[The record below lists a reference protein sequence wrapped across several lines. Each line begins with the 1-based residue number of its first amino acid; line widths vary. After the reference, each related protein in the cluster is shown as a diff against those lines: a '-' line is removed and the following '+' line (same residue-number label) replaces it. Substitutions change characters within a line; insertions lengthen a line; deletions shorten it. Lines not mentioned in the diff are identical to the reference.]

1 MYDLASKYPNTE
13 DAMSVSQRT
22 AQIIRERLLS
32 KADRE
37 ALTQQLRPRLPS
49 AQPLPDRLPL
59 GNDHSKAGLLRRQE
73 FMRQQGLALA
83 CLAGE
88 AGQPAPESLVN
99 NIENLVGFAQ
109 VPVAV
114 IGPLRINGTE
124 AFGDF
129 FVPMATHEGALVASY
144 HRGAYVISH
153 SGGATA
159 ICLTETVSRAP
170 CFVFKSTF
178 DACSFLDFAMQEAPE
193 FQALISKTSSHCTF
207 VELRSSLAGRN
218 LFLGFDYQTG
228 DAAGQNMVTFAT
240 DLLCRH
246 LVGKTPVKPQCWYI
260 EGNMSGDKKATML
273 SFLSA
278 RGKKV
283 VAETVIPAALLKKIV
298 HVTPLQMI
306 QYGHAAMLGG
316 TQSGSIGVQGHYAN
330 ALAALF
336 IACGQDAACVSEA
349 STGLTDMDIT
359 EQGDLYAS
367 VTLPNLIVGTVGGGT
382 HLPTARE
389 CLTMLGCV
397 GKDTSRKFAEICAAT
412 VLAGEISIMG
422 ALAAGE
428 FAGAHARYARRTRE
442 TGDDGNHRGR

>member
-1 MYDLASKYPNTE
+1 
-13 DAMSVSQRT
+13 MSVSQRT
-22 AQIIRERLLS
+22 AQNVRERLLKKS
-32 KADRE
+32 DKDG
-37 ALTQQLRPRLPS
+37 LRRRLSPRLP
-49 AQPLPDRLPL
+49 AAEPLPDRLPL
-59 GNDHSKAGLLRRQE
+59 CNDHTAAGLEKRRDFLKQL
-73 FMRQQGLALA
+73 GITLD

-88 AGQPAPESLVN
+88 AGQPAPETLSN

-114 IGPLRINGTE
+114 IGPLRINGVE
-124 AFGDF
+124 AHGDF
-129 FVPMATHEGALVASY
+129 FVPMATSEGALVASY

-153 SGGATA
+153 AGGAA
-159 ICLTETVSRAP
+159 ALCLTETISRAP

-178 DACSFLDFAMQEAPE
+178 DACRFLEFAMEESAAFQER
-193 FQALISKTSSHCTF
+193 ISRTSGHCTF
-207 VELRSSLAGRN
+207 MELRSALAGRN

-228 DAAGQNMVTFAT
+228 DAAGQNMVTIAT
-240 DLLCRH
+240 DELCRY
-246 LVGKTPVKPQCWYI
+246 LVEKAPVKPVQWYV

-283 VAETVIPAALLKKIV
+283 IAEVVLPAALLKKII

-330 ALAALF
+330 ALAAMF

-349 STGLTDMDIT
+349 STGLTDMDVT
-359 EQGDLYAS
+359 EGGDLYAS
-367 VTLPNLIVGTVGGGT
+367 VTLPNVIVGTVGGGT
-382 HLPTARE
+382 HLPTAHE
-389 CLTMLGCV
+389 CLAMLGCV
-397 GKDTSRKFAEICAAT
+397 GEGTARKFAEICTAT
-412 VLAGEISIMG
+412 ILAGEISIMG

-428 FAGAHARYARRTRE
+428 FASAHARYARQVKKAK
-442 TGDDGNHRGR
+442 G

>member
-1 MYDLASKYPNTE
+1 
-13 DAMSVSQRT
+13 MSVSQRT
-22 AQIIRERLLS
+22 AQNIRERLLKQS
-32 KADRE
+32 DPE
-37 ALTQQLRPRLPS
+37 GLRRRLFPRLPDS
-49 AQPLPDRLPL
+49 EPLAERLPL
-59 GNDHSKAGLLRRQE
+59 CNDHTTTGLEQRQS
-73 FMRQQGLALA
+73 FLKQMGITVD

-88 AGQPAPESLVN
+88 AGQPTPETLAH

-114 IGPLRINGTE
+114 IGPLRINGIE
-124 AFGDF
+124 AHGDF

-153 SGGATA
+153 AGGASA
-159 ICLTETVSRAP
+159 MCLTETISRAP

-178 DACSFLDFAMQEAPE
+178 DACAFLEFAMQESAT
-193 FQALISKTSSHCTF
+193 FQERISRISGHCTF
-207 VELRSSLAGRN
+207 LELRSALAGRN

-240 DLLCRH
+240 DALCRE
-246 LVGKTPVKPQCWYI
+246 LVEKAPMKPVQWYI

-283 VAETVIPAALLKKIV
+283 IAEVVIPAALLKKII

-306 QYGHAAMLGG
+306 QYGHVAMLGG

-330 ALAALF
+330 ALAAMF

-349 STGLTDMDIT
+349 ATGLTDMDLT

-367 VTLPNLIVGTVGGGT
+367 VTLPNVIVGTVGGGT

-389 CLTMLGCV
+389 CLAMLGCV
-397 GKDTSRKFAEICAAT
+397 GEGTARKFAEICAAT
-412 VLAGEISIMG
+412 ILAGEISIMG
-422 ALAAGE
+422 ALASGE
-428 FAGAHARYARRTRE
+428 FARAHARYARP
-442 TGDDGNHRGR
+442 GAKIKG

>member
-1 MYDLASKYPNTE
+1 
-13 DAMSVSQRT
+13 MSVSQRT
-22 AQIIRERLLS
+22 AQNVRVRLLKKS
-32 KADRE
+32 D
-37 ALTQQLRPRLPS
+37 TDGLRRRLSPRLP
-49 AQPLPDRLPL
+49 AAEPLPDRLPL
-59 GNDHSKAGLLRRQE
+59 CNDHTAAGLEKRRGFLKQL
-73 FMRQQGLALA
+73 GIIVD

-88 AGQPAPESLVN
+88 AGRPAPETLSN

-114 IGPLRINGTE
+114 IGPLRINGIE
-124 AFGDF
+124 AHGDF
-129 FVPMATHEGALVASY
+129 FVPMATSEGALVASY

-153 SGGATA
+153 AGGAA
-159 ICLTETVSRAP
+159 AMCLTESISRAP

-178 DACSFLDFAMQEAPE
+178 DACRFLEFAMQESAT
-193 FQALISKTSSHCTF
+193 FQERISRTSGHCTF
-207 VELRSSLAGRN
+207 MELRSALAGRN

-240 DLLCRH
+240 DALCRY
-246 LVGKTPVKPQCWYI
+246 LVEKAPVKPVQWYV

-283 VAETVIPAALLKKIV
+283 IAEVVIPAALLKKII

-330 ALAALF
+330 ALAAMF

-349 STGLTDMDIT
+349 STGLTDMDVT
-359 EQGDLYAS
+359 EGGDLYAS
-367 VTLPNLIVGTVGGGT
+367 VTLPNVIVGTVGGGT
-382 HLPTARE
+382 HLPTAHE
-389 CLTMLGCV
+389 CLAILGCV
-397 GKDTSRKFAEICAAT
+397 GEGTARKFAEICTAT
-412 VLAGEISIMG
+412 ILAGEISIMG

-428 FAGAHARYARRTRE
+428 FASAHARYARQAKQAK
-442 TGDDGNHRGR
+442 G

>member
-1 MYDLASKYPNTE
+1 
-13 DAMSVSQRT
+13 MSVSQRL
-22 AQIIRERLLS
+22 ALNIRERLLR
-32 KADRE
+32 KVDRKV
-37 ALTQQLRPRLPS
+37 LTQRLLPRLPAS
-49 AQPLPDRLPL
+49 QPLPDRLPA
-59 GNDHSKAGLLRRQE
+59 GNDHSEAGLARRQE
-73 FMRQQGLALA
+73 FIRKQGVMLN
-83 CLAGE
+83 CLAGV
-88 AGQPAPESLVN
+88 AGRPAPESLIN

-114 IGPLRINGTE
+114 IGPLRVNGPE

-153 SGGATA
+153 AGGATA
-159 ICLTETVSRAP
+159 MCLTETVSRAP
-170 CFVFKSTF
+170 CFVFKSIL
-178 DACSFLDFAMQEAPE
+178 DACAFLDFAMQESPE
-193 FQALISKTSSHCTF
+193 FQALVSKTSDHCTF
-207 VELRSSLAGRN
+207 VELRSTLAGKN

-228 DAAGQNMVTFAT
+228 DAAGQNMVTLAT
-240 DLLCRH
+240 DVLCRH
-246 LVGKTPVKPQCWYI
+246 LIGKAPVKPQRWYI

-283 VAETVIPAALLKKIV
+283 VAEAVIPAALLKKFI

-316 TQSGSIGVQGHYAN
+316 TQSGSVGVQGHYAN
-330 ALAALF
+330 ALAAIF

-359 EQGDLYAS
+359 EEGDLYAS
-367 VTLPNLIVGTVGGGT
+367 VTLPNVIVGTVGGGT

-389 CLTMLGCV
+389 CLAMLGCT
-397 GKDTSRKFAEICAAT
+397 GADTARKFAEICVAT

-428 FAGAHARYARRTRE
+428 FAGAHARYARRKE
-442 TGDDGNHRGR
+442 AKA

>member
-1 MYDLASKYPNTE
+1 
-13 DAMSVSQRT
+13 MSVSQRT

-32 KADRE
+32 RADPQTLRQRLSLRRPE
-37 ALTQQLRPRLPS
+37 AE
-49 AQPLPDRLPL
+49 PLPDRLPL
-59 GNDHSKAGLLRRQE
+59 CNDHSAAGLAKRQD
-73 FMRQQGLALA
+73 FLKQQGIKLD

-88 AGQPAPESLVN
+88 AGRPAPETLAN
-99 NIENLVGFAQ
+99 NIENLAGFAQ

-124 AFGDF
+124 AYGDF
-129 FVPMATHEGALVASY
+129 FVPMATSEGALVASY

-153 SGGATA
+153 AGGAA
-159 ICLTETVSRAP
+159 AMCLTETLTRAP

-178 DACSFLDFAMQEAPE
+178 DACSFLEFAMQESVM
-193 FQALISKTSSHCTF
+193 FQDLVSKTSSHCKF
-207 VELRSSLAGRN
+207 LELRSSLAGRN

-228 DAAGQNMVTFAT
+228 DAAGQNMVTLAT
-240 DLLCRH
+240 DMLCRH
-246 LVGKTPVKPQCWYI
+246 LVEKAPVKPERWYV

-273 SFLSA
+273 SFLYA

-283 VAETVIPAALLKKIV
+283 VAETIIPAALLKRII

-306 QYGHAAMLGG
+306 QYGHAAFLGG

-349 STGLTDMDIT
+349 ATGLTDMDVT
-359 EQGDLYAS
+359 GQGDLYAS
-367 VTLPNLIVGTVGGGT
+367 VTLPNIIVGTVGGGT
-382 HLPTARE
+382 HLPTAGE
-389 CLTMLGCV
+389 CLAMLGCA
-397 GKDTSRKFAEICAAT
+397 GPGTARKFAEICAAT
-412 VLAGEISIMG
+412 ILAGEISIMG

-428 FAGAHARYARRTRE
+428 FAGAHARYARMQKS
-442 TGDDGNHRGR
+442 

>member
-1 MYDLASKYPNTE
+1 
-13 DAMSVSQRT
+13 MSVSQRT
-22 AQIIRERLLS
+22 AQNIRERLLR
-32 KADRE
+32 KADRT
-37 ALTQQLRPRLPS
+37 AIAQRLMPRLPAS
-49 AQPLPDRLPL
+49 QPLPDRLPA
-59 GNDHSKAGLLRRQE
+59 GNDHSQAGLLRRQE
-73 FMRQQGLALA
+73 FIRQQGLGLA

-88 AGQPAPESLVN
+88 AGRPSPESLVN

-109 VPVAV
+109 VPVGV

-144 HRGAYVISH
+144 HRGAYIISH
-153 SGGATA
+153 AGGATA
-159 ICLTETVSRAP
+159 MCLTESISRAP
-170 CFVFKSTF
+170 CFVFRSTF
-178 DACSFLDFAMQEAPE
+178 EACAFLDFAMQETPR
-193 FQALISKTSSHCTF
+193 FQALISETSSHCTF
-207 VELRSSLAGRN
+207 VELRSALAGRN

-228 DAAGQNMVTFAT
+228 DAAGQNMVTLAT
-240 DLLCRH
+240 DVLCRH
-246 LVGKTPVKPQCWYI
+246 LVGKAPVKPQRWYI

-283 VAETVIPAALLKKIV
+283 VAEVVIPAALLKKFI
-298 HVTPLQMI
+298 HVTPMEMI
-306 QYGHAAMLGG
+306 RYGHAAMLGG

-359 EQGDLYAS
+359 EEGDLYAS
-367 VTLPNLIVGTVGGGT
+367 VTLPNVIVGTVGGGT

-389 CLTMLGCV
+389 CLALLGCV
-397 GKDTSRKFAEICAAT
+397 GRDTSRKFAEICAAT

-428 FAGAHARYARRTRE
+428 FAGAHARYARRKSEGTI
-442 TGDDGNHRGR
+442 

>member
-1 MYDLASKYPNTE
+1 
-13 DAMSVSQRT
+13 MSVSQRT
-22 AQIIRERLLS
+22 AQNIRERLLKKS
-32 KADRE
+32 DPDG
-37 ALTQQLRPRLPS
+37 LRKRLSPRLPAS
-49 AQPLPDRLPL
+49 EPLPDRLPL
-59 GNDHSKAGLLRRQE
+59 CNDHTAAGLEKRQG
-73 FMRQQGLALA
+73 FLKQMGIPID

-88 AGQPAPESLVN
+88 AGQPAPETLAN

-114 IGPLRINGTE
+114 IGPLRINGIE
-124 AFGDF
+124 AHGDF
-129 FVPMATHEGALVASY
+129 FVPMATSEGALVASY

-153 SGGATA
+153 AGGAA
-159 ICLTETVSRAP
+159 AMCLTETLSRAP

-178 DACSFLDFAMQEAPE
+178 DACHFLEFAMQESST
-193 FQALISKTSSHCTF
+193 FQELISKTSGHCK
-207 VELRSSLAGRN
+207 
-218 LFLGFDYQTG
+218 FLGFDYQTG
-228 DAAGQNMVTFAT
+228 DASGQNMVTIAT
-240 DLLCRH
+240 DALCRY
-246 LVGKTPVKPQCWYI
+246 LVEKAPVKPVQWYV

-283 VAETVIPAALLKKIV
+283 TAEVVIPAALLKKII

-316 TQSGSIGVQGHYAN
+316 MQSGSIGVQGHYAN
-330 ALAALF
+330 ALAAMF

-367 VTLPNLIVGTVGGGT
+367 VTLPNVIVGTVGGGT

-389 CLTMLGCV
+389 CLAMLGCV
-397 GKDTSRKFAEICAAT
+397 GEGTARKFAEICTTT

-422 ALAAGE
+422 ALASGE
-428 FAGAHARYARRTRE
+428 FTAAHAKYARQRKKAE
-442 TGDDGNHRGR
+442 S

>member
-1 MYDLASKYPNTE
+1 
-13 DAMSVSQRT
+13 MSATQRT
-22 AQIIRERLLS
+22 AQNIRERLLAKS
-32 KADRE
+32 DPE
-37 ALTQQLRPRLPS
+37 GLRKRLSSRRP
-49 AQPLPDRLPL
+49 AAEPLGDRLPR
-59 GNDHSKAGLLRRQE
+59 GNDHTAAGLKQRQE
-73 FMRQQGLALA
+73 FLKQSGVTLD

-88 AGQPAPESLVN
+88 AGRPVPETLFN

-114 IGPLRINGTE
+114 IGPLRINGIE
-124 AFGDF
+124 AHGDF
-129 FVPMATHEGALVASY
+129 FVPMATSEGALVASY

-153 SGGATA
+153 AGGAA
-159 ICLTETVSRAP
+159 AMCLTEIITRAP

-178 DACSFLDFAMQEAPE
+178 DACAFLEFAMQESSA
-193 FQALISKTSSHCTF
+193 FQERISRTSGHCKF
-207 VELRSSLAGRN
+207 MELRSALAGRN

-228 DAAGQNMVTFAT
+228 DAAGQNMVTLAT
-240 DLLCRH
+240 DALCRH
-246 LVGKTPVKPQCWYI
+246 LVGTAPVKPVQWYV

-283 VAETVIPAALLKKIV
+283 IAEVVIPAALLRKII

-359 EQGDLYAS
+359 DGGDLYVS
-367 VTLPNLIVGTVGGGT
+367 VTLPNVIVGTVGGGT
-382 HLPTARE
+382 HLPTAHE
-389 CLTMLGCV
+389 CLAMMDCAGA
-397 GKDTSRKFAEICAAT
+397 GRARKFAEICAAT
-412 VLAGEISIMG
+412 VLAGEISITG

-428 FAGAHARYARRTRE
+428 FAGAHARYARRKLTAER
-442 TGDDGNHRGR
+442 